1 MTHTCAPTCGS
12 IAAYGPFNACGSIAH
27 LLVVLFYWLMW
38 TFMLCSFVFLD
49 VIAAKRCVPSC
60 FRKGAQIKSYLISI
74 ALITA
79 GFKMYQQIDLYMLPT
94 INMKCVSLYYFCV
107 KISLVHQA
115 STRCVLSSSTR
126 CVFKIY
132 NVTRFKQ
139 LIQDLQPF
147 QHFL

>member
-1 MTHTCAPTCGS
+1 MLIYLQFLLKFMNQHITSLLISNKLHTTQPKTCKNS
-12 IAAYGPFNACGSIAH
+12 CK
-27 LLVVLFYWLMW
+27 YW
-38 TFMLCSFVFLD
+38 T
-49 VIAAKRCVPSC
+49 KCVPSC

-94 INMKCVSLYYFCV
+94 INKALTMKCVSLYFVYV

-139 LIQDLQPF
+139 L
-147 QHFL
+147 